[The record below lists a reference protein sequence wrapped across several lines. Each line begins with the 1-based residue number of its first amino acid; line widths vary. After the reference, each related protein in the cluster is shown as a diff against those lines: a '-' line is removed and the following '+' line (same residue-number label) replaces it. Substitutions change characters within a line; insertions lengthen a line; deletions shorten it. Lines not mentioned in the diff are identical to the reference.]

1 MPDVNKQ
8 EQELSLA
15 DSFSKQLRNISG
27 GFSDFGSG
35 IESALRISSGVNR
48 PVISRNEIMQLE
60 RIFSLKYPQWN
71 RAELQKYLLTI
82 AQIAPKLFY
91 SPYAIEEILKKAFNY
106 GGLEPGMLLQ
116 YANMTRGL

>member
-35 IESALRISSGVNR
+35 IESGVNR

-82 AQIAPKLFY
+82 AQIAPKLFN